1 MNSYWNPIQTCRK
14 KIAKVR
20 VYLFRIKVGDVVLD
34 KVARFYDYHW
44 SCQGGVMEQEV
55 MEELPNSL
63 RNSVSSHINGTM
75 IDSLPFLCSCDEA
88 TKQLISSIL
97 QPRVFMPTDCIT
109 QEGERGFEMYF
120 LKRGRVAV
128 TSSSMRAPL
137 CLLSTDDFFG
147 ESCLIGST
155 LSGAT
160 VKACTYCECFSLDKD
175 EFNEAISGSPFAEQ
189 IKIDTQF

>member
-1 MNSYWNPIQTCRK
+1 
-14 KIAKVR
+14 
-20 VYLFRIKVGDVVLD
+20 VGDVVLD

-75 IDSLPFLCSCDEA
+75 IDSL
-88 TKQLISSIL
+88 
-97 QPRVFMPTDCIT
+97 
-109 QEGERGFEMYF
+109 
-120 LKRGRVAV
+120 
-128 TSSSMRAPL
+128 SMLVPL

-160 VKACTYCECFSLDKD
+160 VKACKNYMHKHHLSYDLHERVDDFTRYLWM
-175 EFNEAISGSPFAEQ
+175 AHSGSINEDAFILRPPYPIHCKLMLLPKLGHKTAGAQSFL
-189 IKIDTQF
+189 